1 MSGVGL
7 REERREAAVLL
18 TLILAALP
26 LQPRW
31 CHREQARSHRGM
43 RSIVGVSLLAMG
55 TEQAPQ
61 HQGLGIVATM
71 EGR

>member
-7 REERREAAVLL
+7 REDQRWKDELVTR
-18 TLILAALP
+18 IICFLP
-26 LQPRW
+26 VEPRW
-31 CHREQARSHRGM
+31 GHR
-43 RSIVGVSLLAMG
+43 
-55 TEQAPQ
+55 EQAPQ

>member
-7 REERREAAVLL
+7 REDQRWKDELVTR
-18 TLILAALP
+18 IICFLP
-26 LQPRW
+26 VEPRW
-31 CHREQARSHRGM
+31 GHREQAHSYRGT
-43 RSIVGVSLLAMG
+43 RLIVGVSLLAMG
-55 TEQAPQ
+55 AEQAPQ